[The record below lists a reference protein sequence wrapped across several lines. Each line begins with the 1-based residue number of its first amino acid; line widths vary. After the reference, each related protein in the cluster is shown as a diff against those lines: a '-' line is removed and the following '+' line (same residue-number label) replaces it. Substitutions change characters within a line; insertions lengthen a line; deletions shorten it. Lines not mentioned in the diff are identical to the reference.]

1 MKKTYQFPPIKF
13 FIRLVFLCTL
23 VFSLSACQKELY
35 QDLSEQQVNE
45 MLALL
50 LKYEMQAEKVSQGKG
65 LFTLTIEEKQLIQ
78 ALEILNKNNLPRP
91 NYTNLGEIFKGD
103 GMISSATEENARMA
117 YAISQELTNTF
128 AQIDG
133 VLTARVHIVLGGID
147 QTTDAYTKPSAAV
160 FLRHTSESPVI
171 NYLANIKEITA
182 KAVPNLVFDDISIML
197 VPVREEVSVPM
208 LQPQSLFEAINKSPY
223 GLGLTII
230 LAVICLAGAV
240 YLANTAKNTYEA
252 YKAKKETHDKEE

>member
-1 MKKTYQFPPIKF
+1 
-13 FIRLVFLCTL
+13 
-23 VFSLSACQKELY
+23 
-35 QDLSEQQVNE
+35 

-50 LKYEMQAEKVSQGKG
+50 LKYEMQAEKVPQGKG

-117 YAISQELTNTF
+117 YAISQELTDTF

-147 QTTDAYTKPSAAV
+147 QTTDEYTKPSAAV
-160 FLRHTSESPVI
+160 FLRHTPESPVI

-182 KAVPNLVFDDISIML
+182 KAVPNLIFDDISIML
-197 VPVREEVSVPM
+197 IPVREEVSVPM
-208 LQPQSLFEAINKSPY
+208 RQPQSLFEIINKSPY
-223 GLGLTII
+223 GLELTII
-230 LAVICLAGAV
+230 LAIIFLAGII
-240 YLANTAKNTYEA
+240 YLITTAKNIYQH
-252 YKAKKETHDKEE
+252 YKTKNEPQDKEE